1 MKKVTL
7 DYCGRKETLPFTKD
21 CLIDISRVIPKVTG
35 VKFRISPGNITYPK
49 FLSQLTKLCHFTGE
63 LSGVDSSGA
72 LREGVTNIH
81 LFHIQSIYKQPV
93 LRRTSHEQY
102 LVLYSE
108 SHAIFNDFTVA
119 NVCVFFGRFFRS
131 VLVIIFFHWGM
142 TLKQTTLEIN
152 ALQAD
157 TQF

>member
-49 FLSQLTKLCHFTGE
+49 SLSQLTKLCHFTGE
-63 LSGVDSSGA
+63 FSGVDSSGA

-81 LFHIQSIYKQPV
+81 LFHIQSYINNQFCGGHLMNNIWFSILSLMLFLMILQLQMYV
-93 LRRTSHEQY
+93 Y
-102 LVLYSE
+102 FSE
-108 SHAIFNDFTVA
+108 G
-119 NVCVFFGRFFRS
+119 FFGAFLSSFS
-131 VLVIIFFHWGM
+131 FTEVWL
-142 TLKQTTLEIN
+142 
-152 ALQAD
+152 
-157 TQF
+157 

>member
-81 LFHIQSIYKQPV
+81 LFHIQSYINNQFCGGHLMNNIWFSILSLMLFLMILQLQMYV
-93 LRRTSHEQY
+93 Y
-102 LVLYSE
+102 FSE
-108 SHAIFNDFTVA
+108 G
-119 NVCVFFGRFFRS
+119 FFGAFLSSFS
-131 VLVIIFFHWGM
+131 FTEVWL
-142 TLKQTTLEIN
+142 
-152 ALQAD
+152 
-157 TQF
+157 

>member
-81 LFHIQSIYKQPV
+81 LFHIQSYINNQFCGGHLMNNIWFSILSLMLFLMILQLQMYV
-93 LRRTSHEQY
+93 Y
-102 LVLYSE
+102 FSE
-108 SHAIFNDFTVA
+108 G
-119 NVCVFFGRFFRS
+119 FFGAFLSSFS
-131 VLVIIFFHWGM
+131 FTEV
-142 TLKQTTLEIN
+142 
-152 ALQAD
+152 
-157 TQF
+157 